1 MKKEKTKKE
10 LAKDEALYEAA
21 RKAASKL
28 KKASKEKLVGSLVS
42 RNAKEELENRWL
54 SRPVR
59 KELGLTLPATIYIQD
74 PEVAEQMPALGF
86 QEVDINWEPGLS
98 DGPTSAR
105 VAVVDYDADT
115 NTVAKPAR
123 WDADKW
129 CFVDSDNKRIDK
141 STTDTRKS
149 PQFRQVNVW
158 AIIQNVLDFYDD
170 PEALGRPVSWAFEGN
185 RLTVLP
191 HLGYRENAFYDR
203 RSKSLQFYYCGTVNK
218 PVYTCLSHDIVCH
231 ETGHAVLDGIR
242 PYYNELSSLQTASF
256 HEFVAD
262 LTAILVAL
270 RNNDLRHVIEKAT
283 KGHLG
288 RAKFLANV
296 AEQFSQHVVNRDYL
310 RTAINKHKMN
320 VISNDRSPHYCSQV
334 LTGAM
339 FDIMTRMAANYMEKR
354 HKTPRQALY
363 YTIDRFRRVALQPL
377 DLCPSV
383 DIQFEDYAHAVLRHD
398 QLANPMDPYGYREI
412 MQQVFKERS
421 ILQSTEEDAPTYSQL
436 FCYDIGYVLSSRAAI
451 YGFLHERRKELCI
464 PEHQDIVIA
473 EPYTAYKVRR
483 ARRKLPREIVLQYIW
498 REDVELKGSRFG
510 NLEGRTIPLLC
521 GGTLVYDDRGNV
533 LYWCRKP
540 GTKLE
545 KDKVEGQK
553 RRKGL
558 LDYIA
563 SLVAN
568 GRIGMAESGI
578 GSIDI
583 NTPIVGRSVDG
594 ELCIERTP
602 HLRHWGTCREGG
614 DE

>member
-1 MKKEKTKKE
+1 MKKKRTKYKSIKLTDLYKT
-10 LAKDEALYEAA
+10 
-21 RKAASKL
+21 ASKL
-28 KKASKEKLVGSLVS
+28 KKSEREKLVGRLVS
-42 RNAKEELENRWL
+42 KTAKTELENHWL
-54 SRPVR
+54 SKPVR
-59 KELGLTLPATIYIQD
+59 RELGLTLPATIYIQD
-74 PEVAEQMPALGF
+74 PLVAEQEPALSF
-86 QEVDINWEPGLS
+86 QEISIDWEPGLS

-115 NTVAKPAR
+115 NKMTKPAR

-129 CFVDSDNKRIDK
+129 CFVDSDSNPIDQSK
-141 STTDTRKS
+141 RKS
-149 PQFRQVNVW
+149 PQFRQVSVW
-158 AIIQNVLDFYDD
+158 AVIHSVLDFYDD
-170 PEALGRPVSWAFEGN
+170 SEALGRPVSWAFEGN

-203 RSKSLQFYYCGTVNK
+203 HSKSLQFYYCGTVDK

-242 PYYNELSSLQTASF
+242 PYYNALSSLQTAAF

-270 RNNDLRHVIEKAT
+270 RNNDFRHVIEKAT

-296 AEQFSQHVVNRDYL
+296 AEQFSRHVIDRDYL
-310 RTAINKHKMN
+310 RSAINDHKMN

-339 FDIMTRMAANYMEKR
+339 FEIMIRMAANYMEKR
-354 HKTPRQALY
+354 KKTPKQALY

-377 DLCPSV
+377 DYCPPV
-383 DIQFEDYAHAVLRHD
+383 DIQFADYADAVLCHD
-398 QLANPMDPYGYREI
+398 QLANPMDPYGYRKI
-412 MQQVFKERS
+412 VRQVFKKRL
-421 ILQSTEEDAPTYSQL
+421 IPHPTDEDEPDYSKL
-436 FCYDIGYVLSSRAAI
+436 FCYNIDYVLSSRAAI
-451 YGFLHERRKELCI
+451 YHFLHESRKELCI
-464 PEHQDIVIA
+464 PEHQDIVIL

-483 ARRKLPREIVLQYIW
+483 ARRKLPKEIVLQYIW

-510 NLEGRTIPLLC
+510 GLEGRTIALLC
-521 GGTLVYDDRGNV
+521 GGTLVYDERGNL

-540 GTKLE
+540 GTELE
-545 KDKVEGQK
+545 KDKIEGQK
-553 RRKGL
+553 RRKVL
-558 LDYIA
+558 LDYVA
-563 SLVAN
+563 SCVASDM
-568 GRIGMAESGI
+568 IGMAESGI

-583 NTPIVGRSVDG
+583 NNPIVGRSVDG
-594 ELCIERTP
+594 ELCMERTP
-602 HLRHWGTCREGG
+602 HLRHYGADKEGG